1 MKFFLILALLL
12 PLAASAQE
20 PDSAG
25 PVPATRCDSAGYR
38 QFDFWIG
45 DWDVTS
51 GGQPAGKNS
60 IHPILNGCALQENWQ
75 GAGEGGIR
83 GTSFNI
89 YDQATGLWHQT
100 WVDNSG
106 MLLLIEAGLV
116 ESSMVLSGMTQN
128 AQGAAVTNRITW
140 TPVSADSVRQI
151 WETSTDQGK
160 NWSVVF
166 DGMYVRR

>member
-1 MKFFLILALLL
+1 ALHE
-12 PLAASAQE
+12 QWE
-20 PDSAG
+20 GAG
-25 PVPATRCDSAGYR
+25 PS
-38 QFDFWIG
+38 
-45 DWDVTS
+45 
-51 GGQPAGKNS
+51 
-60 IHPILNGCALQENWQ
+60 
-75 GAGEGGIR
+75 R
-83 GTSFNI
+83 GFSYNLHDRT
-89 YDQATGLWHQT
+89 TGRWHQT

-106 MLLLIEAGLV
+106 MLLLIEGGLV
-116 ESSMVLSGMTQN
+116 EGSMVLSGVTQN